1 MTQIF
6 TKTAIAAGVLAS
18 AALGTGVAQA
28 AAVQPASGDGDL
40 ILFIQD
46 TVTHVTY
53 ARDTGIDINSLF
65 SSASA
70 ISNAP
75 AQGTLALIT
84 GLATQ
89 TVAADANL
97 AAFLATAGSDPL
109 QWAVEAGGWTATT
122 GAGRKPIGAARYL
135 TTSSAPANITAVGQ
149 TNASGGMVAFN
160 GDVTNLNSFGNL
172 GATNS
177 TNEILANGPI
187 GDGIWGTAN
196 GNINSQSWYG
206 ANIPTSGNPVN
217 TTALTLFG
225 ITGNG
230 SGTGGGS
237 GFALAYNIG
246 SVSLDAAGDLTFTG
260 NPASAVPLPAAIWL
274 LGSGLLGLAGVGRRR
289 SVKA

>member
-6 TKTAIAAGVLAS
+6 TKTAIAAGILAS
-18 AALGTGVAQA
+18 AALGTSLAQA
-28 AAVQPASGDGDL
+28 AAVQPNTGDGDL
-40 ILFIQD
+40 MLFIQD

-53 ARDTGIDINSLF
+53 ARDTGVDINSLF

-70 ISNAP
+70 IANAP
-75 AQGTLALIT
+75 AQGTLAQIT
-84 GLATQ
+84 GLATK

-97 AAFLATAGSDPL
+97 TAFLATAGADPL
-109 QWAVEAGGWTATT
+109 QWTVMAGGWTATT

-135 TTSSAPANITAVGQ
+135 TTSSAPANITSVAQGS
-149 TNASGGMVAFN
+149 ASGGMTAFN
-160 GDVTNLNSFGNL
+160 GDILNLNSFGNL

-177 TNEILANGPI
+177 TNEIAANGPI
-187 GDGIWGTAN
+187 GDGIWGTPN

-206 ANIPTSGNPVN
+206 ANIPTQGNAVN
-217 TTALTLFG
+217 TALALYG

-237 GFALAYNIG
+237 GFALAYSVG
-246 SVSLDAAGDLTFTG
+246 SVSLDAVGDLTFKG
-260 NPASAVPLPAAIWL
+260 NGSSAVPLPAAIWL

-289 SVKA
+289 SAKA